1 MAATAQHQA
10 RSPQIKIEVDHAGGR
25 PLGLELTIDPA
36 NGEVLVAS
44 VLEGAR
50 GEVAGLLR
58 GHQLLTVNGVSV
70 TGLTLAAIGK
80 MVARNA
86 SCMFACHSFD
96 NPSLW
101 AKMLSHGVRCE
112 YKTRADRKYKPMFM
126 WADCHAGTLCWGEA
140 GKNTPIKQRHTLKAT
155 DISEISATPPDGPEH
170 DAHQKRMDMLH
181 HIKTHAAAYSRHNKD
196 DRALWVATQKAA
208 HRATKQADKL
218 GCIELACYHDG
229 FLIYD
234 HTKDL
239 RIAGGTAARN
249 EWLDAIDWYH
259 RVCRKH
265 QMDVVIKRFKQID
278 RDHSGDIDITE
289 LKALLPGV
297 RGAKAAEALFRKHDV
312 NNDGKLTFDEFIPLL
327 AELEGR
333 SIAAHSPKAVAAAA
347 VRAGTRV

>member
-1 MAATAQHQA
+1 M
-10 RSPQIKIEVDHAGGR
+10 
-25 PLGLELTIDPA
+25 ELTVDPA
-36 NGEVLVAS
+36 NGEILVAS

-58 GHQLLTVNGVSV
+58 GHQLVSVNGVSV
-70 TGLTLAAIGK
+70 TGKPLAAVGK
-80 MVARNA
+80 MVAGRA
-86 SCMFACHSFD
+86 SCTFACHTFD

-140 GKNTPIKQRHTLKAT
+140 GKNTPKNQQVTLKAT
-155 DISEISATPPDGPEH
+155 DISEIAATPPVGPEH
-170 DAHQKRMDMLH
+170 EAHQKRMDMLH
-181 HIKTHAAAYSRHNKD
+181 HIKTHAASRRQNKD
-196 DRALWVATQKAA
+196 DRSMWVATQKAA
-208 HRATKQADKL
+208 HHATKQADKL

-239 RIAGGTAARN
+239 RIPGGTAARN
-249 EWLDAIDWYH
+249 EWLDAIEWYH

-265 QMDVVIKRFKQID
+265 QMDIVIKRFKQID
-278 RDHSGDIDITE
+278 RDHSGDIDINE

-297 RGAKAAEALFRKHDV
+297 KGAKAAEALFRRHDV

-333 SIAAHSPKAVAAAA
+333 SVAAHSKSARSGS
-347 VRAGTRV
+347 VRATSNV